1 METEAR
7 HELVADECLLIG
19 HAGEIPEIAY
29 YGSLYYLGEDPE
41 GPALLLTPAELAA
54 LQAQVISRYREIML
68 RDLTPDNRG
77 LPVYRGIRR
86 VIWNW
91 ERLGKFLRRHGLPPQ
106 PELEQKVMAAL
117 QFFLANELQELRSG
131 ASRSCLNCTEAE
143 LTEFLKLFQLSQD
156 SEAQDWLDLCSR

>member
-7 HELVADECLLIG
+7 HELIADECLLIG

-68 RDLTPDNRG
+68 RDLNPANRG

-91 ERLGKFLRRHGLPPQ
+91 ERLGKFLRRHGLPPH
-106 PELEQKVMAAL
+106 PELEQEMKAAL
-117 QFFLANELQELRSG
+117 QAFLANELQEVRSG
-131 ASRSCLNCTEAE
+131 ASRSCLNCTVAQ
-143 LTEFLKLFQLSQD
+143 LTDFLKIFQLGQGP
-156 SEAQDWLDLCSR
+156 EAQDWLALCCR